1 MKKLTAPIVEA
12 LTLYTIVH
20 ALMHILPIILALGI
34 TGNLIHTHEHGH
46 GHILQDTILLTLV
59 SHLALPFFTLYSTKF
74 KYTQQLYQPTNLLHR
89 H

>member
-1 MKKLTAPIVEA
+1 MNKLVAPIIEA
-12 LTLYTIVH
+12 FSLYTIAH
-20 ALMHILPIILALGI
+20 ALMHILPIVLAFGVS
-34 TGNLIHTHEHGH
+34 GNLMHDHSHSH
-46 GHILQDTILLTLV
+46 GHILHDTLLLTLV